1 MTRYAIIIGIAEY
14 QNLMPLPK
22 AAEDAEAVAQLLEKY
37 SDFEVT
43 RLPHRRNSITQ
54 RLEIAPKQLVDSIK
68 LGQALQNLLLE
79 RGKGK
84 EVLIY
89 FAGHG
94 LTFTDNL
101 GEIKGALAASD
112 CQLERQGEQII
123 DYKYGMAFSSLNNLI
138 KKSDLSSLTLVLDCC
153 HSGFFLESELLQET
167 LNTFKTQR
175 DYYLITGCRSFE
187 TAKVFKGESHSIFT
201 GALLKGLSLDNA
213 AKNGKISGDRLFDFI
228 SNELRGSVQEP
239 IRMGWGKAITLVNY
253 PEIKTTIESVIL
265 NQKNPYQGLA
275 SFELEQKHYFFGRH
289 QVIRT
294 LITHLSNSRFLPI
307 IGYSGSGKSSLV
319 KAGLFAEL
327 ESDRIP
333 ESSQWKRETF
343 TPGQHPFGK
352 LVNAISKYSNN
363 ETYLIFIDQ
372 FEEVFTLCESEDE
385 RLKFF
390 QLIAEEIK
398 SPDKKSKV
406 ILAIRG
412 DFLERCSNY
421 SDIVNLINQVPP
433 VMYVVQPMS
442 LEELEEVIEQ
452 PAQLHG
458 VKFERGL
465 VSQIALDLMGQRGA
479 LPLLQYALQELWRVC
494 IEEIESHEAIL
505 TKQGYEQIGGV
516 KGALNNR
523 ANLIYENFS
532 PADQLLVRE
541 LFMKLV
547 KPGEGEE
554 VTRQRIPW
562 ERLRAISNSPEQL
575 QRVIEILAG
584 SQQRLIITDEKTVE
598 VAHEALLSE
607 WKLLKN
613 WIEEDREIMR
623 VNHRFETA
631 FQEWQESFKKSDQAL
646 LMGARLLE
654 VQEWI
659 GKIQPKLTP
668 DERAFFQNS
677 LEQYLREQ
685 QAEVEQERQLR
696 EAAEAKAKAES
707 EKAIAEM
714 EKAMIAEEKAEVEA
728 ARTKEAEA
736 KVKVQK
742 QRTKLIMLSS
752 VLVVFTLALGLVT
765 TTIEGEKREREASS
779 ISAYITRAEELLKNH
794 NQLEAAIASIEALGE
809 MKKLNRENQDE
820 LKRIQSVI
828 NNVQERNR
836 FQVSK
841 GGVYAVDFSANG
853 NYLVAGGFDKKI
865 SIIDLKKQVALPSF
879 TAHDDI
885 IKVIKFHPEQQ
896 LFASGSLDSKVKL
909 WNLQGKL
916 IHSFNSSDKVYDIS
930 FSKTNDL
937 LAAVGKDGTI
947 MIWNTK
953 NYNLFKKIEPPKL
966 SNDFKNPIHGIDF
979 HPKNSSIL
987 ATTGTNNYDIFI
999 WNLKSKNSSLL
1010 PQSII
1015 GQDKGMRVSVKFNQS
1030 GSMIVSCSQNSIKI
1044 RNLSGEII
1052 GKINDDNA
1060 LIYAEFSPND
1070 KFIISVT
1077 MNEIIKIWDVQ
1088 KALELWKNKQE
1099 ILNNPK
1105 TIIEVNTGSVNRA
1118 VFNPV
1123 DSLSFAS
1130 ASEDGTVR
1138 KWNLNQNILNSS
1150 SPTSSKIINFESVKI
1165 NELIENSCIVFDNFF
1180 IFKSELKAK
1189 KARQICNNVIK

>member
-22 AAEDAEAVAQLLEKY
+22 AAEDAEAVAQLLENY

-239 IRMGWGKAITLVNY
+239 IRMGWGKAITLVSY
-253 PEIKTTIESVIL
+253 PEIKTTIESVML

-289 QVIRT
+289 PVIRT

-494 IEEIESHEAIL
+494 IEEIESPEAIL

-554 VTRQRIPW
+554 VTRQRIHW

-714 EKAMIAEEKAEVEA
+714 EKAMIAEEKAEVEV

-752 VLVVFTLALGLVT
+752 VLVVFTLGLGLIA
-765 TTIEGEKREREASS
+765 TTIEGQKRESEASR
-779 ISAYITRAEELLKNH
+779 ISAYIAKAEILLENH

-809 MKKLNRENQDE
+809 MKKLNRENQNE

-828 NNVQERNR
+828 DNVQERNR
-836 FQVSK
+836 LEGHEGSVYSVAYSPDGEMIVSAGDDGK
-841 GGVYAVDFSANG
+841 IILWNPKTGMIGQPILAHQEMISSVRFSPDGKFFAS
-853 NYLVAGGFDKKI
+853 ASIDDTAKI
-865 SIIDLKKQVALPSF
+865 WHR
-879 TAHDDI
+879 TG
-885 IKVIKFHPEQQ
+885 Q
-896 LFASGSLDSKVKL
+896 LFHELKGHQSNV
-909 WNLQGKL
+909 
-916 IHSFNSSDKVYDIS
+916 FDIS
-930 FSKTNDL
+930 FSADSQQI
-937 LAAVGKDGTI
+937 ASGSKDGSI
-947 MIWNTK
+947 IIWDVKSGQRKRTLIDK
-953 NYNLFKKIEPPKL
+953 NNV
-966 SNDFKNPIHGIDF
+966 NDKRRDIIALDFSPREKGIIV
-979 HPKNSSIL
+979 S
-987 ATTGTNNYDIFI
+987 TTSKGHDINI
-999 WNLKSKNSSLL
+999 WNLKNEKNNDQ
-1010 PQSII
+1010 PKTI
-1015 GQDKGMRVSVKFNQS
+1015 GANNSNVMSVRFSPDGK
-1030 GSMIVSCSQNSIKI
+1030 MIVSCDSDGTIKLWSATGEKI
-1044 RNLSGEII
+1044 GEI
-1052 GKINDDNA
+1052 ND
-1060 LIYAEFSPND
+1060 LKSSWLYAEF
-1070 KFIISVT
+1070 IIHEHDSYIVSTSVDGT
-1077 MNEIIKIWDVQ
+1077 IKIWSVERSLKNYK
-1088 KALELWKNKQE
+1088 KANFKDEIVQE
-1099 ILNNPK
+1099 IKENKGSINVVAVNPNYNPSK
-1105 TIIEVNTGSVNRA
+1105 TISIATVGGSNFVEIWEIKGKIENYK
-1118 VFNPV
+1118 
-1123 DSLSFAS
+1123 
-1130 ASEDGTVR
+1130 SEI
-1138 KWNLNQNILNSS
+1138 NLNELAMKNCAVIHDYVKLNHSLFDKQ
-1150 SPTSSKIINFESVKI
+1150 TTLCI
-1165 NELIENSCIVFDNFF
+1165 IEN
-1180 IFKSELKAK
+1180 
-1189 KARQICNNVIK
+1189 

>member
-14 QNLMPLPK
+14 QNLTPLPK
-22 AAEDAEAVAQLLEKY
+22 AAEDAEAVAQLLETY

-213 AKNGKISGDRLFDFI
+213 AKNGKISGDRLFDYI

-239 IRMGWGKAITLVNY
+239 IRMGWGKAITLVSY
-253 PEIKTTIESVIL
+253 PEIKTTIELVML

-275 SFELEQKHYFFGRH
+275 SFELEQKQYFFGRYP
-289 QVIRT
+289 VIKT

-421 SDIVNLINQVPP
+421 PDIVNLINQVPP

-442 LEELEEVIEQ
+442 LEELGEVIEQ

-465 VSQIALDLMGQRGA
+465 VSQVASDLMGQRGA

-494 IEEIESHEAIL
+494 IEEIESPEAIL

-631 FQEWQESFKKSDQAL
+631 FQEWQESFKKSDEAL

-659 GKIQPKLTP
+659 EKIQPKLTP

-714 EKAMIAEEKAEVEA
+714 EKAMIAEEKAEVEV

-736 KVKVQK
+736 KVKVEK

-752 VLVVFTLALGLVT
+752 VLVVFTLGLGLIA
-765 TTIEGEKREREASS
+765 TTIEGQKRESEASR
-779 ISAYITRAEELLKNH
+779 ISAYIAKAEILLENH
-794 NQLEAAIASIEALGE
+794 NQLKAAIASIEALGE
-809 MKKLNRENQDE
+809 MKKLNRENQNE

-828 NNVQERNR
+828 DNVQERNR
-836 FQVSK
+836 LEGHETSVYSVAYSPDGKMIVSAGDDGK
-841 GGVYAVDFSANG
+841 IILWNPKTGMIGQPILAHQGPIWSVRFSPDG
-853 NYLVAGGFDKKI
+853 
-865 SIIDLKKQVALPSF
+865 
-879 TAHDDI
+879 
-885 IKVIKFHPEQQ
+885 KF
-896 LFASGSLDSKVKL
+896 FASGGNDKTVKL
-909 WNLQGKL
+909 W
-916 IHSFNSSDKVYDIS
+916 SSSGDPFYTFKDSQDIIYDVS
-930 FSKTNDL
+930 FSTNRQQI
-937 LAAVGKDGTI
+937 AAATKGGDI
-947 MIWNTK
+947 IIWDVINHQLITTLQKSQPLIK
-953 NYNLFKKIEPPKL
+953 NKKQEIYGLDFSPKEQSWL
-966 SNDFKNPIHGIDF
+966 VYA
-979 HPKNSSIL
+979 NSDS
-987 ATTGTNNYDIFI
+987 YFI
-999 WNLKSKNSSLL
+999 WNLKNNSLKKIAHNQRYPMSVRFSKD
-1010 PQSII
+1010 
-1015 GQDKGMRVSVKFNQS
+1015 GT
-1030 GSMIVSCSQNSIKI
+1030 MIVSC
-1044 RNLSGEII
+1044 G
-1052 GKINDDNA
+1052 
-1060 LIYAEFSPND
+1060 
-1070 KFIISVT
+1070 
-1077 MNEIIKIWDVQ
+1077 NEGTITI
-1088 KALELWKNKQE
+1088 WKNNGERIGEFIKKDARFVYADFSSNNQYVAATTE
-1099 ILNNPK
+1099 DGRILVAKIGNIINKNNPNNNNNKIVNQIDEFVEIHENKGSIYELSFNPNKAKNNFLVSAGDGKNVTIWELEQKEGDDIKNMK
-1105 TIIEVNTGSVNRA
+1105 TIKNLLDESCNFVIPYMNNTKN
-1118 VFNPV
+1118 
-1123 DSLSFAS
+1123 
-1130 ASEDGTVR
+1130 E
-1138 KWNLNQNILNSS
+1138 K
-1150 SPTSSKIINFESVKI
+1150 SKIYFTFCKNQS
-1165 NELIENSCIVFDNFF
+1165 
-1180 IFKSELKAK
+1180 
-1189 KARQICNNVIK
+1189 

>member
-1 MTRYAIIIGIAEY
+1 MTGYALIIGIAEY
-14 QNLMPLPK
+14 QNLTPLPK
-22 AAEDAEAVAQLLEKY
+22 AAEDAEAVAQLLETY

-43 RLPHRRNSITQ
+43 RLPHRRNSSTQ

-138 KKSDLSSLTLVLDCC
+138 KKSDLSSLIVILDCC
-153 HSGFFLESELLQET
+153 HSGYFLESELLQDT
-167 LNTFKTQR
+167 LTTFKTQR

-201 GALLKGLSLDNA
+201 TALLKGLSPENA
-213 AKNGKISGDRLFDFI
+213 GRKGRISGDRLFDYI

-239 IRMGWGKAITLVNY
+239 IRMGWGKAINLVTY
-253 PEIKTTIESVIL
+253 SGIHSTIESVL
-265 NQKNPYQGLA
+265 FNRKNPYQGLA
-275 SFELEQKHYFFGRH
+275 SFQLEQKQYFFGRDK
-289 QVIRT
+289 VIRI
-294 LITHLSNSRFLPI
+294 LVTHLSNSRFLPI
-307 IGYSGSGKSSLV
+307 IGYSGSGKTSLV
-319 KAGLFAEL
+319 KAGLLAEL
-327 ESDRIP
+327 EKDRIP
-333 ESSQWKRETF
+333 ASSQWKREIF

-352 LVNAISKYSNN
+352 LVNAISKYSNQ

-398 SPDKKSKV
+398 APEKKSKLV
-406 ILAIRG
+406 LAIRG

-421 SDIVNLINQVPP
+421 PDIVNLINQVPP
-433 VMYVVQPMS
+433 VMYVVEPMS
-442 LEELEEVIEQ
+442 LEELEKVIEQ

-458 VKFERGL
+458 VKFEQGL
-465 VSQIALDLMGQRGA
+465 VSQMALDVIGQRGA
-479 LPLLQYALQELWRVC
+479 LPLLQYALQELWRVS
-494 IEEIESHEAIL
+494 IEEPESPEPIL

-523 ANLIYENFS
+523 ANLIYQSFS
-532 PADQLLVRE
+532 PDDQ
-541 LFMKLV
+541 KLV
-547 KPGEGEE
+547 KELFIKLVKLGEGEE
-554 VTRQRIPW
+554 TTRQRMSW
-562 ERLRAISNSPEQL
+562 ERLRVISDSPEQL

-584 SQQRLIITDEKTVE
+584 SEQRLIITDQKTVE
-598 VAHEALLSE
+598 VAHEALISE

-613 WIEEDREIMR
+613 WIEKDRESLRI
-623 VNHRFETA
+623 NQRFETA
-631 FQEWQESFKKSDQAL
+631 FQEWQDSFKKSDEAL

-659 GKIQPKLTP
+659 EKTQPKLTL
-668 DERAFFQNS
+668 DEKAFFQNS

-685 QAEVEQERQLR
+685 QAEIERERQLR
-696 EAAEAKAKAES
+696 EAAEAKAQAES
-707 EKAIAEM
+707 QKAIAEM
-714 EKAMIAEEKAEVEA
+714 EKAIIAEEKAEAEA
-728 ARTKEAEA
+728 ARTKQAEA
-736 KVKVQK
+736 TVKVEK

-752 VLVVFTLALGLVT
+752 VLVAFTLGLGLIA
-765 TTIEGEKREREASS
+765 TTIEGQKRESEASR
-779 ISAYITRAEELLKNH
+779 ISAYITRAEQLLENH

-828 NNVQERNR
+828 DNVQERNR

-841 GGVYAVDFSANG
+841 GGVYAVDFSADG

-885 IKVIKFHPEQQ
+885 IRVIQFHPEQQ

-930 FSKTNDL
+930 FSKINDL

-953 NYNLFKKIEPPKL
+953 NYNLLKKIEPPKL
-966 SNDFKNPIHGIDF
+966 SNDFKNPIYGIDF

-987 ATTGTNNYDIFI
+987 ATTGTNGYDIFI

-1010 PQSII
+1010 QQSIS
-1015 GQDKGMRVSVKFNQS
+1015 QDKGMSVSVKFNQS

-1060 LIYAEFSPND
+1060 LVYAEFSPND

-1077 MNEIIKIWDVQ
+1077 MNETIKIWDVQ

-1130 ASEDGTVR
+1130 VSEDGTVR
-1138 KWNLNQNILNSS
+1138 KWNLNQNILNSF
-1150 SPTSSKIINFESVKI
+1150 SPTSNKIINFEDVKI
-1165 NELIENSCIVFDNFF
+1165 NELIKNSCIVFDIFF
-1180 IFKSELKAK
+1180 AFKSELKTR
-1189 KARQICNNVIK
+1189 KARQICNKVIE